1 MATKQNQRSAEQNI
15 PIDVHFNK
23 LLDWLINRR
32 HCTQEWHTSLAVI
45 RQNINQAI
53 QDMPAMEEI
62 TQLLEGTYVNYF
74 HCVKIVA
81 MLKDSE
87 SGKKNMF
94 GQYSSQKMKD
104 WVEIIRMYEKDG
116 VYLGETAQMI
126 GRNVNYEI
134 PALKKQIA
142 KCQQVQKECDKKEA
156 DYVAKAAELRKKYD
170 SRCKELGIVGKKIK
184 SELSALVKDLPMTFN
199 KIADSS
205 KDLQEA
211 VQFYGDFVNFVM
223 NSQKHQETCVTM
235 LKYVQNSGDTT
246 TYEWR
251 TGTKPEKVEETP
263 ILIDLGD
270 EQDQHD
276 ATENIDWDIGAD
288 VEADIDFGEEID
300 FDISEITV
308 EQGGT
313 ETEDQNPSNQ
323 SLEPDSDS
331 NGIDWSDTVLVEH
344 PSKGGTE
351 EGVAKGVDAL
361 TILDNPVT
369 RTKFMDDLM
378 ELEAFLTQRICEMD
392 GNRDLDII
400 STSQFQ
406 NAPSSVQVDKNKVVT
421 MASKVKDILSQLTSV
436 KMHHLLLIR
445 NSPRYV
451 DRLRD
456 SLKQTLSLADKMV
469 FYEKEMIVKKKEVL
483 EEQRQMEPKLDV
495 IIKRTKEM
503 QSQMEGEISIKY
515 KDRPVNIMG
524 EINMI

>member
-1 MATKQNQRSAEQNI
+1 MATSQNQTSAAENI
-15 PIDVHFNK
+15 PIDIHFNK

-32 HCTQEWHTSLAVI
+32 HCDKEWHTAMTVI
-45 RQNINQAI
+45 RKKINQAI

-74 HCVKIVA
+74 HCLKIVEI
-81 MLKDSE
+81 LKDSE

-104 WVEIIRMYEKDG
+104 WVEIIRLYEKDG

-126 GRNVNYEI
+126 GRNVNYEV

-142 KCQQVQKECDKKEA
+142 KCQQAQKECDKKEA
-156 DYVAKAAELRKKYD
+156 DYVAKAAELRKKYN
-170 SRCKELGIVGKKIK
+170 SRCKELGIEGSKIK
-184 SELSALVKDLPMTFN
+184 SELSALVKDLPVTFN
-199 KIADSS
+199 KIADSA
-205 KDLQEA
+205 KDIQEA

-223 NSQKHQETCVTM
+223 DSQKHQETCLPM
-235 LKYVQNSGDTT
+235 LKHVQEFGDTT
-246 TYEWR
+246 TYEWK
-251 TGTKPEKVEETP
+251 TGTKPEKIVEAS
-263 ILIDLGD
+263 ILINLDD
-270 EQDQHD
+270 EQDQLD
-276 ATENIDWDIGAD
+276 SAENIDWDIGAD
-288 VEADIDFGEEID
+288 IEADIDFGD
-300 FDISEITV
+300 DVNFDISEITI

-313 ETEDQNPSNQ
+313 EAGDQTPVEQ
-323 SLEPDSDS
+323 DSDS

-344 PSKGGTE
+344 PNKDGSE

-378 ELEAFLTQRICEMD
+378 ELEAFLTQRICEMEGSGD
-392 GNRDLDII
+392 SDIV

-406 NAPSSVQVDKNKVVT
+406 NAPSSVQVEKSKVVSMT
-421 MASKVKDILSQLTSV
+421 SKVKDILGQLTSV

-451 DRLRD
+451 DRLKD

-469 FYEKEMIVKKKEVL
+469 FYEKEMVVKKKDVL
-483 EEQRQMEPKLDV
+483 EEQRQLEPKLDV
-495 IIKRTKEM
+495 IVQRTKDI
-503 QSQMEGEISIKY
+503 QRQMEQEISSKY
-515 KDRPVNIMG
+515 KNRPVNIMG

>member
-1 MATKQNQRSAEQNI
+1 MASSQNQTSAAENI
-15 PIDVHFNK
+15 PIDIHFNK

-32 HCTQEWHTSLAVI
+32 HCDKEWHTCMVI
-45 RQNINQAI
+45 IRKKINQAI
-53 QDMPAMEEI
+53 QDMPALEEI

-81 MLKDSE
+81 ILKDSE

-104 WVEIIRMYEKDG
+104 WVEIIRLYEKDG

-126 GRNVNYEI
+126 ARNVNYEV

-142 KCQQVQKECDKKEA
+142 KCQQVQKECDKKET
-156 DYVAKAAELRKKYD
+156 DYITKAAELRKKYN
-170 SRCKELGIVGKKIK
+170 SRCKEMGIEGNKIK
-184 SELSALVKDLPMTFN
+184 SELSALVKDLPVTFN
-199 KIADSS
+199 KIADST

-211 VQFYGDFVNFVM
+211 VKFYGDFISFVM
-223 NSQKHQETCVTM
+223 NSQKHQETCLPM
-235 LKYVQNSGDTT
+235 LRYIQERGDTT

-251 TGTKPEKVEETP
+251 TGTKPEKVEEKAF
-263 ILIDLGD
+263 LINLED
-270 EQDQHD
+270 EQDQTE
-276 ATENIDWDIGAD
+276 AVENIDWDIGAD
-288 VEADIDFGEEID
+288 MEADIDFGDDIN

-313 ETEDQNPSNQ
+313 ETENQDQNTVSVEQ
-323 SLEPDSDS
+323 DSDS

-344 PSKGGTE
+344 PNKDESE
-351 EGVAKGVDAL
+351 VGVAKGPDAL
-361 TILDNPVT
+361 SVLDNPTT
-369 RTKFMDDLM
+369 RTQFMDDLM
-378 ELEAFLTQRICEMD
+378 ELEAFLTQRICEMEGSSD
-392 GNRDLDII
+392 SDIV

-406 NAPSSVQVDKNKVVT
+406 NGPSSVQVEQSKVIT
-421 MASKVKDILSQLTSV
+421 MASKVKDIFDQLTSV

-451 DRLRD
+451 ERLKD

-483 EEQRQMEPKLDV
+483 EEQRQLEPKLDV
-495 IIKRTKEM
+495 IIQKTKEM
-503 QSQMEGEISIKY
+503 QRQMEGEISSKY
-515 KDRPVNIMG
+515 KNRPVNIMG